1 MVNHLHTIVDTASPL
16 ESSSE
21 LINTIARRSL
31 WDTNISP
38 EQFLAIIRGE
48 ENLEWP
54 SRAFCVARL
63 LECANWYDVVKII
76 SPREICSLWP
86 EAERYVRATGIKR
99 GMEYACRV
107 LQ

>member
-1 MVNHLHTIVDTASPL
+1 MQNQLSGSVTASLSDPT
-16 ESSSE
+16 SIE
-21 LINTIARRSL
+21 LINTIAKRAL

-38 EQFLAIIRGE
+38 DQFLAIIRGE
-48 ENLEWP
+48 ESREWP

-63 LECANWYDVVKII
+63 LECASWYDVVKII
-76 SPREICSLWP
+76 APREICSLWP
-86 EAERYVRATGIKR
+86 EAERYVRTTGIKR

>member
-1 MVNHLHTIVDTASPL
+1 MLNQLHTIVDTPSPQTF
-16 ESSSE
+16 SAE
-21 LINTIARRSL
+21 LINTIAKRSL

-48 ENLEWP
+48 ENHEWP

-63 LECANWYDVVKII
+63 LECASWYDVVKII

>member
-1 MVNHLHTIVDTASPL
+1 MQNQSTGDTTPIEADSASTEHIIL
-16 ESSSE
+16 KR
-21 LINTIARRSL
+21 AL

-38 EQFLAIIRGE
+38 ALFLAILRGE
-48 ENLEWP
+48 ESHDWP
-54 SRAFCVARL
+54 TRAFCVARL

-76 SPREICSLWP
+76 PPRDICSLWP
-86 EAERYVRATGIKR
+86 EAQRYVRTTSIKK